1 MFTGIVEAIGIITK
15 VKEESANRSI
25 SIRSPFTHELK
36 VDQSVSHNGTCLT
49 VTSINGDEYEVVAI
63 EETLSRTNLNKL
75 KAGDELNLERSLKIG
90 DRLDGHFVL
99 GHVDETAVC
108 NSLEE
113 RNGSWLVTFEFGLS
127 SARLLVEKG
136 SVCVNGVSL
145 TVVSTNRNKF
155 SVAVIPYTF
164 DHTNFNSLKPG
175 DVVNLEFDVIGK
187 YITRLVGE
195 RSTTY

>member
-1 MFTGIVEAIGIITK
+1 MFTGIVEAIGIVAN
-15 VKEESANRSI
+15 VKEESANRRI
-25 SIRSPFTHELK
+25 SIRSPFAQELK
-36 VDQSVSHNGTCLT
+36 IDQSVSHNGACLT
-49 VTSINGDEYEVVAI
+49 VTAVNGDEYEIVAI

-99 GHVDETAVC
+99 GHVDETALC

-113 RNGSWLVTFEFGLS
+113 RNGSWLVTFEYGHAS
-127 SARLLVEKG
+127 GNMLVEKG
-136 SVCVNGVSL
+136 SVCVNGISL
-145 TVVSTNRNKF
+145 TVVSTGGNKF
-155 SVAVIPYTF
+155 SVAIIPYTF
-164 DHTNFNSLKPG
+164 EHTNFHSLKPG

-195 RSTTY
+195 RNGSY